1 MKRVYLVLMMAI
13 VISLIGTA
21 CGGATPTP
29 GPTATPVVITKEVTK
44 VVTNE
49 VTKVVTNEVTKEVVK
64 VVTPTPVPISGKI
77 FANFGPGDVPSIDTA
92 LGTDTSSLQ
101 IVEETTVGLT
111 RIDEVTN
118 ETQPGIADKWSVSAD
133 GLTYTFNLRK
143 DVKWVKYNTVSGKVE
158 VVKDANGADRVVNA
172 FDFVYGIKRVL
183 NPKTASDYAYVYTA
197 FIKGSEEFNTADT
210 AKLSDAELKKLEDA
224 VGVRAVNTDTLAITI
239 KEAVGYFPNIAGMWQ
254 IHAQPQWLIEE
265 KGDRWTEAGF
275 YQGYGPYTL
284 KEWVHEASI
293 TIIAN
298 PFWPGSASV
307 PKPKVEQVTWYM
319 LDDTPSMANYE
330 TGKQDVAGAPLADID
345 RIKAD
350 PKLSKEL
357 VTGPSYCTY
366 YYGFNVKKKPFDNV
380 KVRQAF
386 SMAIDRVS
394 LIANVTKGGQEPA
407 QWFAR
412 PGLVAAP
419 TMKDYPNVGVKSDAV
434 KAKALLTEAGY
445 ADVTKLGEIT
455 LMYNTSE
462 GHKKIAEAIQ
472 QMWKKNLGVDV
483 KVANQEWK
491 VYLKTLQTDAPQ
503 IFRNGWCMD
512 YPDASNFDKE
522 VFHTGSAQNNTNW
535 SNKTFDSLV
544 DKAMVETD
552 LKKRTD
558 MYAQAEQILSYDDAA
573 IAPIYWYTRM
583 TLTKPYVTRTYSLA
597 SQEHYEKWS
606 VTPH

>member
-1 MKRVYLVLMMAI
+1 MKRIYFLLMMAI

-21 CGGATPTP
+21 CGGAATP

-44 VVTNE
+44 EVVKE
-49 VTKVVTNEVTKEVVK
+49 VTKEVTKEVVK
-64 VVTPTPVPISGKI
+64 VVTPTPMPITGKI
-77 FANFGPGDVPSIDTA
+77 FANFGPGDVPTLDTA

-118 ETQPGIADKWSVSAD
+118 ETQPGMAEKWTLSAD

-143 DVKWVKYNTVSGKVE
+143 DVKWVKYNTAAGKVE
-158 VVKDANGADRVVNA
+158 VVKDAAGADRVVNA
-172 FDFVYGIKRVL
+172 MDFVYAIKRVL
-183 NPKTASDYAYVYTA
+183 DPKTASLYAYVYTA
-197 FIKGSEEFNTADT
+197 FIKGAEEFNTADT
-210 AKLSDAELKKLEDA
+210 AKLSAAELTKLGDA
-224 VGVRAVNTDTLAITI
+224 VAVRAVNTDTLTITI
-239 KEAVGYFPNIAGMWQ
+239 KEPVGFFPNIAGMWQ

-298 PFWPGSASV
+298 PFWPGTAAI
-307 PKPKVEQVTWYM
+307 PKPKINEVTGYM
-319 LDDTPSMANYE
+319 LDETPAMANYE
-330 TGKQDVAGAPLADID
+330 TGKQDVVGAPLADID

-357 VTGPSYCTY
+357 MTGPSYCTY

-419 TMKDYPNVGVKSDAV
+419 TIKDYPNLGVKSDAV
-434 KAKALLTEAGY
+434 KAKALLTEAGF

-472 QMWKKNLGVDV
+472 QMWQKALGVTV

-491 VYLKTLQTDAPQ
+491 VYLTTMQTDAPQ
-503 IFRNGWCMD
+503 IFRLGWCMD
-512 YPDASNFDKE
+512 YPDASYFDKE
-522 VFHTGSAQNNTNW
+522 VFHTGSAQNSTNW
-535 SNKTFDSLV
+535 SSKTFDALV

-552 LKKRTD
+552 IKKRAEL
-558 MYAQAEQILSYDDAA
+558 YAQAEQILSYDE
-573 IAPIYWYTRM
+573 AP
-583 TLTKPYVTRTYSLA
+583 
-597 SQEHYEKWS
+597 
-606 VTPH
+606 